1 MPSQPKLTEADIRL
15 IMESGDVYGAMEVLR
30 DGMKATRSIRSTDDN
45 GRRIYKE
52 IPDFG
57 TRVTCARLL
66 LEWGFGK
73 PAQKTKLEIEKTDVA
88 VETPAQI
95 VAKMKKADLNLDSV
109 TQVYLANAVDGERS
123 ADIESGD

>member
-1 MPSQPKLTEADIRL
+1 MTPQPKLTEADIRL

-30 DGMKATRSIRSTDDN
+30 DGMKATRSIRCTDDN
-45 GRRIYKE
+45 GRRGYKE

-95 VAKMKKADLNLDSV
+95 VAKMKKADLNLDHV
-109 TQVYLANAVDGERS
+109 AQVYLES
-123 ADIESGD
+123 ADGSRPDDTESSE